1 MQTLRSV
8 FSRSQTQYYL
18 NLALSGSSTMII
30 NISSVMVIQSKA
42 EAELC
47 KEGWASYTKQVET
60 KVDSG
65 EAEYS

>member
-18 NLALSGSSTMII
+18 NLALFGSSTMII

-47 KEGWASYTKQVET
+47 KEGQASYTKQVET
-60 KVDSG
+60 KADSG